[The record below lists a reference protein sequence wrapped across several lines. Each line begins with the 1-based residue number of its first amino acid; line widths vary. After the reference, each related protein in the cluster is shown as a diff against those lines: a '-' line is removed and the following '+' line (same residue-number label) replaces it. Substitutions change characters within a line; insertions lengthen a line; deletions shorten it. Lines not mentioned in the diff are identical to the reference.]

1 MHALPSALLVRTF
14 TGFSGSLAGEVAPC
28 LRLSRD
34 RTFRLRLSRVRTLL
48 GDLRLFNRRGSR
60 LAFGFCATGL
70 STLCFQATGF
80 LLISLEVKLR
90 GAKPLIG
97 IAPHAYF
104 FQALWLVLRAD
115 DSPLRFDEEG

>member
-1 MHALPSALLVRTF
+1 MPS
-14 TGFSGSLAGEVAPC
+14 

-34 RTFRLRLSRVRTLL
+34 MTFHPSLSCD
-48 GDLRLFNRRGSR
+48 GI
-60 LAFGFCATGL
+60 
-70 STLCFQATGF
+70 
-80 LLISLEVKLR
+80 LLISSEVKLR

-97 IAPHAYF
+97 VASRAYF